1 MKFAVIKDGLVYNVI
16 EAESIEI
23 AKKIVGDNVFETT
36 PENIAHIGLSFD
48 GTTFEQPLADIQEQE
63 K

>member
-36 PENIAHIGLSFD
+36 PENIAHIGLGFD
-48 GTTFEQPLADIQEQE
+48 GTTFEQPLANIQE
-63 K
+63 